1 MSAKVL
7 QKITSSIIELFVP
20 ATLLLFI
27 SSSIAI
33 GQSNEASK
41 TNSDPALKVTF
52 DENSSGIMIVE
63 SNGEKYRVD
72 SVRKTVEKVTATN
85 AETTKTE
92 TIAET
97 KKALQPTTETE
108 EQQEESEYDFEPGME
123 PYDYRLINLATPKSV
138 PKGSWNMSFNHRFS
152 QPVNPIKESGR
163 NLLGFD
169 SMSVSSFGV
178 SYGITD
184 KLYVN
189 AYRSPLCQKGLC
201 KTIEIGF
208 GYHWLNQTKKSPI
221 ALTTYAS
228 VEGND
233 NFTEEYTY
241 NLQTMMSSR
250 LGKRVYLFF
259 SPALS
264 LNSNGQ
270 HRFNPRAEDYFPYA
284 DAANSFHLPSY
295 TASFG
300 FGTAVMITPKHVAL
314 FEYTPRIGFKLG
326 RVDAIFDNDFNVVGF
341 QNVSKPSIGFGYQW
355 NIGKH
360 SFTLTLSNTQTTTTS
375 RSNSSNLVLS
385 PKNMVIGFN
394 LFRRW

>member
-1 MSAKVL
+1 MSAPFVQKLIGKKIHIFAAVL
-7 QKITSSIIELFVP
+7 V
-20 ATLLLFI
+20 LLPSVGIF
-27 SSSIAI
+27 A
-33 GQSNEASK
+33 QEKNEK
-41 TNSDPALKVTF
+41 LKVTF
-52 DENSSGIMIVE
+52 DEKSSGVMIIE

-72 SVRKTVEKVTATN
+72 STRKTVEKLASTDSENPKSEPATVTGSS
-85 AETTKTE
+85 
-92 TIAET
+92 AET
-97 KKALQPTTETE
+97 KSTPAPNVPDE
-108 EQQEESEYDFEPGME
+108 EQEESEYDFERGME

-152 QPVNPIKESGR
+152 QPVNPISESGR

-189 AYRSPLCQKGLC
+189 AYRSPLCQRGLC
-201 KTIEIGF
+201 KTIEVGF
-208 GYHWLNQTKKSPI
+208 GYHWLDQTKKSPL

-241 NLQTMMSSR
+241 NLQAMMSR
-250 LGKRVYLFF
+250 RVGKRVYLFF

-270 HRFNPRAEDYFPYA
+270 HRFNPRADDYFPPA
-284 DAANSFHLPSY
+284 TDAVSAFHLPSY

-314 FEYTPRIGFKLG
+314 FEFTPRIGFKLG
-326 RVDAIFDNDFNVVGF
+326 RVDTIFDNDFNVVGF
-341 QNVSKPSIGFGYQW
+341 RNVSKPSIGFGYQW

>member
-1 MSAKVL
+1 MSAQAIKQFVRFRSKIFTVAVSLIFLSSLNIFSQTTVAPKVPDN
-7 QKITSSIIELFVP
+7 V
-20 ATLLLFI
+20 
-27 SSSIAI
+27 
-33 GQSNEASK
+33 
-41 TNSDPALKVTF
+41 KVTF
-52 DENSSGIMIVE
+52 DETTSGIMIIE

-72 SVRKTVEKVTATN
+72 SVKKTVEKLTS
-85 AETTKTE
+85 AETETPKTE
-92 TIAET
+92 TVAET
-97 KKALQPTTETE
+97 KPQPEPATQTDE
-108 EQQEESEYDFEPGME
+108 QEESQYNFDKGEE
-123 PYDYRLINLATPKSV
+123 PYDYRLINLPTPKSV
-138 PKGSWNMSFNHRFS
+138 PKGTWNMSFNHRFS
-152 QPVNPIKESGR
+152 QPINPIKESGK

-169 SMSVSSFGV
+169 SYSISSFGV

-189 AYRSPLCQKGLC
+189 AYRSPLCQRGLC
-201 KTIEIGF
+201 KTIELGI
-208 GYHWLNQTKKSPI
+208 GYHWLDQTKKSPI

-250 LGKRVYLFF
+250 VGKRVYLFF

-270 HRFNPRAEDYFPYA
+270 HRFNPRGEDYFPYA
-284 DAANSFHLPSY
+284 DAANKFHLPSY

-300 FGTAVMITPKHVAL
+300 FGAAVMITPKHVAL
-314 FEYTPRIGFKLG
+314 FEFTPRIGFKLG
-326 RVDAIFDNDFNVVGF
+326 RVEPIFDNDFNVTGF
-341 QNVSKPSIGFGYQW
+341 NNISKPSIGFGYQW

-375 RSNSSNLVLS
+375 RYNSSNLILS
-385 PKNMVIGFN
+385 PKNVVIGFN

>member
-1 MSAKVL
+1 MSAQILKQFIRFGNKTFIFTVVL
-7 QKITSSIIELFVP
+7 IFLCSFNGWSQNTDAPKD
-20 ATLLLFI
+20 
-27 SSSIAI
+27 
-33 GQSNEASK
+33 N
-41 TNSDPALKVTF
+41 LKVTF
-52 DENSSGIMIVE
+52 DENAAGVMIVE

-72 SVRKTVEKVTATN
+72 SVKKTIEKLTSNSTEK
-85 AETTKTE
+85 ETPKTE
-92 TIAET
+92 TTAGT
-97 KKALQPTTETE
+97 KSSTEPTTQTE
-108 EQQEESEYDFEPGME
+108 EKEESEYDFDKGQE

-152 QPVNPIKESGR
+152 QPINPIRESGS

-169 SMSVSSFGV
+169 SVSVSSFGV

-189 AYRSPLCQKGLC
+189 VYRSPLCQKGLC

-208 GYHWLNQTKKSPI
+208 GYHWLDQTKKSPI

-241 NLQTMMSSR
+241 NLQAMMSR
-250 LGKRVYLFF
+250 RVGKRVYLFF

-284 DAANSFHLPSY
+284 DAANTFHLPSY

-300 FGTAVMITPKHVAL
+300 FGAAVMITPKHVAL

-326 RVDAIFDNDFNVVGF
+326 RVEPIFDNDFNVLGF
-341 QNVSKPSIGFGYQW
+341 NNVSKPSIGFGYQW

-385 PKNMVIGFN
+385 PKNVVIGFN

>member
-1 MSAKVL
+1 MSA
-7 QKITSSIIELFVP
+7 QITKQFLRFK
-20 ATLLLFI
+20 
-27 SSSIAI
+27 
-33 GQSNEASK
+33 SK
-41 TNSDPALKVTF
+41 TFIVAVSLILLSSFNAFSQTTDEPKKPDNVKVIF
-52 DENSSGIMIVE
+52 DKTTSGVMIIE

-72 SVRKTVEKVTATN
+72 SVKKTVEKLN
-85 AETTKTE
+85 SAETETPKTEAVAETKPAPEPTTKTDE
-92 TIAET
+92 
-97 KKALQPTTETE
+97 P
-108 EQQEESEYDFEPGME
+108 EESQYDFDKGQE

-138 PKGSWNMSFNHRFS
+138 PKGTWNMSFNHRFS
-152 QPVNPIKESGR
+152 QPVNPIRESGKS
-163 NLLGFD
+163 LLGFD
-169 SMSVSSFGV
+169 SFSVSAFGV

-201 KTIEIGF
+201 KTIELGI
-208 GYHWLNQTKKSPI
+208 GYHWLDQTKKSPI

-241 NLQTMMSSR
+241 NLQTMMSR
-250 LGKRVYLFF
+250 RVGKRVYLFF

-270 HRFNPRAEDYFPYA
+270 HRFNPRPDDYFPSA
-284 DAANSFHLPSY
+284 TAANNFRLPSY

-300 FGTAVMITPKHVAL
+300 FGAAVMVSPKHVAL

-326 RVDAIFDNDFNVVGF
+326 RVEPIFDNDFNVTGF
-341 QNVSKPSIGFGYQW
+341 NNISKPSIGFGFQW

-385 PKNMVIGFN
+385 PKNVVIGFN

>member
-1 MSAKVL
+1 MSAQAIKQSAGL
-7 QKITSSIIELFVP
+7 KSKIFTGAVSLILLSSFNAVSQNTDEPKKPDNV
-20 ATLLLFI
+20 
-27 SSSIAI
+27 
-33 GQSNEASK
+33 
-41 TNSDPALKVTF
+41 KVTF
-52 DENSSGIMIVE
+52 DETTSGVMIIE

-72 SVRKTVEKVTATN
+72 SIRKTIEKLPST
-85 AETTKTE
+85 ETETPKTE
-92 TIAET
+92 AVAET
-97 KKALQPTTETE
+97 KPQPEPAAQTDEP
-108 EQQEESEYDFEPGME
+108 EESQYDFDKGQA

-138 PKGSWNMSFNHRFS
+138 PKGTWNMSFNHRFS
-152 QPVNPIKESGR
+152 QPINPIRESGKS
-163 NLLGFD
+163 LLGFD
-169 SMSVSSFGV
+169 SFSVSAFGV

-201 KTIEIGF
+201 KTIELGI
-208 GYHWLNQTKKSPI
+208 GYHWLDQTKKSPI

-241 NLQTMMSSR
+241 NLQTMMSR
-250 LGKRVYLFF
+250 RVGKRVYLFF

-270 HRFNPRAEDYFPYA
+270 HRFNPRPDDYFPA
-284 DAANSFHLPSY
+284 ATAANNFRLPSY

-326 RVDAIFDNDFNVVGF
+326 RVEPIFDNDFNVTGF
-341 QNVSKPSIGFGYQW
+341 NNISKPSIGFGFQW

-385 PKNMVIGFN
+385 PKNVVIGFN